1 MIVRYERCYDAR
13 LPQDL
18 SPLSRSGRSRQ
29 LPPDGAAWSVHL
41 EQLVVLIGLFVIGLF
56 VFRDARAQVLTAP
69 RVVDQLQDMPAPK
82 PNGAAAGAAALSAT
96 STAESVPSANPL
108 WTIPLPSL
116 TATRERP
123 VFSPSRRP
131 PPPVV
136 VAKAPAPP
144 PPPKPVE
151 PEKPQLSLVGTILG
165 ENGER
170 IGLFVNP
177 ADRNALRLKLG
188 EDHKGWVLRTVRPR
202 QVVLKKGQQ
211 SAVLELPQRDVQTG
225 GLPSPP
231 PSPPLSA
238 APAAA
243 TNVVEPPVPTAPP
256 PVTNPFAVGQIQMVV
271 TPPLQLVNPVAA
283 GQIQKA
289 RLP

>member
-1 MIVRYERCYDAR
+1 
-13 LPQDL
+13 
-18 SPLSRSGRSRQ
+18 
-29 LPPDGAAWSVHL
+29 
-41 EQLVVLIGLFVIGLF
+41 
-56 VFRDARAQVLTAP
+56 
-69 RVVDQLQDMPAPK
+69 
-82 PNGAAAGAAALSAT
+82 
-96 STAESVPSANPL
+96 
-108 WTIPLPSL
+108 
-116 TATRERP
+116 
-123 VFSPSRRP
+123 
-131 PPPVV
+131 
-136 VAKAPAPP
+136 
-144 PPPKPVE
+144 VE

-211 SAVLELPQRDVQTG
+211 SAVLELPQRDVQTA

-231 PSPPLSA
+231 LPA

-243 TNVVEPPVPTAPP
+243 TNVVEPPVPTPPP
-256 PVTNPFAVGQIQMVV
+256 PVANPFAVGQIQMVV

>member
-1 MIVRYERCYDAR
+1 MG
-13 LPQDL
+13 
-18 SPLSRSGRSRQ
+18 SS
-29 LPPDGAAWSVHL
+29 
-41 EQLVVLIGLFVIGLF
+41 LVVRIGLFVIGSL
-56 VFRDARAQVLTAP
+56 VFGDARAQVLTAP

-82 PNGAAAGAAALSAT
+82 PKSAAAGAAAPSAT
-96 STAESVPSANPL
+96 STAESVPSTNPL
-108 WTIPLPSL
+108 WTIPLTSL

-123 VFSPSRRP
+123 VFSSSRRP

-144 PPPKPVE
+144 PPPPKPAE

-165 ENGER
+165 EDGER
-170 IGLFVNP
+170 IGLFVSP

-188 EDHKGWVLRTVRPR
+188 EDHKGWVLRAVRQR
-202 QVVLKKGQQ
+202 QAVLEKGQQ
-211 SAVLELPQRDVQTG
+211 SAVLELPQRDVKTG

-238 APAAA
+238 APATA
-243 TNVVEPPVPTAPP
+243 TNVVEPPVPTPP
-256 PVTNPFAVGQIQMVV
+256 PPPPLVNPFAVGQIRMVV
-271 TPPLQLVNPVAA
+271 TPPLSPVTVNNPFAA